1 MPASAFTPELA
12 KNLFVDSAERPP
24 AAVALCCGDSGEDPA
39 GDPGEDPSEAQA
51 KSLVE
56 TFRHPDQIQV
66 LMLVLLQ
73 EQFSRT

>member
-1 MPASAFTPELA
+1 MDSQA
-12 KNLFVDSAERPP
+12 KIQVFRP
-24 AAVALCCGDSGEDPA
+24 LSLNDEDR
-39 GDPGEDPSEAQA
+39 DPGEAPGVIEIQA

>member
-1 MPASAFTPELA
+1 MDSQA
-12 KNLFVDSAERPP
+12 KIQVFRP
-24 AAVALCCGDSGEDPA
+24 LSLNDEDR
-39 GDPGEDPSEAQA
+39 DPGEDPSEAPGVIEIQA
-51 KSLVE
+51 KILVE

>member
-1 MPASAFTPELA
+1 MDSQA
-12 KNLFVDSAERPP
+12 KIQVFRP
-24 AAVALCCGDSGEDPA
+24 LSLNDEDR
-39 GDPGEDPSEAQA
+39 DPGEDPGEAQA